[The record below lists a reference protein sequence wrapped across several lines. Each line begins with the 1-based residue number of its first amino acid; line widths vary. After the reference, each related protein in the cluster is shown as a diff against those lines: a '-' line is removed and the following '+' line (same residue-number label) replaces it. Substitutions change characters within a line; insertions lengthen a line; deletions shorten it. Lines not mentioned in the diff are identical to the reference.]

1 MKINIPEF
9 SVSQFSRAIKSTVE
23 DAFGYVR
30 IRGEITGFK
39 KANSGHLYFSLKEEN
54 STVGAVC
61 FRNSAQ
67 NLNFEIADGL
77 QVCVS
82 GKVTTFEGRSNY
94 QIIIEKIEIA
104 GLGAILEMLEKRKQK
119 LANEGLFDVVY
130 KKSLPYFPRIIGVIT
145 SASGAVIEDIKN
157 RINARCPTTIL
168 LYSVTV
174 QGEKAVSEICG
185 GIKYFNSLK
194 QNRPDILI
202 IARGGGSFEDLIIF
216 NDEELVRC
224 AFKSDIPIISA
235 IGHETDHCLLDL
247 VADVRAPTPTAS
259 AEIATIVLSDVK
271 NQIFNLDQRL
281 NILLNKFFFENF
293 NHINNLSRFI
303 VSPKNMLSQQ
313 QKNLEEIDKK
323 ITFLLDNFIANK
335 ISKINNFR
343 ISPQFIEQK
352 INHHNQQVDNQFLI
366 VFRRLESYVLQN
378 ETAFKN
384 LQKSLTTNHYQN
396 ILKRGFVLIKNSQNQ
411 LIDSVS
417 KIQKDQLIN
426 IEFGDGKAQAKI
438 Y

>member
-9 SVSQFSRAIKSTVE
+9 SVSQFSRAIKSAVE

-54 STVGAVC
+54 SIVGAVC

-119 LANEGLFDVVY
+119 LANEGLFDVTY

-247 VADVRAPTPTAS
+247 VADVRAPTPTAA

-281 NILLNKFFFENF
+281 NILLNKFFVENF

-313 QKNLEEIDKK
+313 QKNLEEIHKK

-343 ISPQFIEQK
+343 ISPQFIVQK

>member
-9 SVSQFSRAIKSTVE
+9 SVSQFSRAIKSAVE

-54 STVGAVC
+54 SIVGAVC

-119 LANEGLFDVVY
+119 LANEGLFDVTY

-157 RINARCPTTIL
+157 RINARCPTAIL

-247 VADVRAPTPTAS
+247 VADVRAPTPSAA

-281 NILLNKFFFENF
+281 NILLNKFFVENF

-313 QKNLEEIDKK
+313 QKNLEEIHKK

-343 ISPQFIEQK
+343 ISPQFIVQK
-352 INHHNQQVDNQFLI
+352 INYHNQQVDNQFLI